1 MLRPAVKKI
10 TWNVDLIV
18 IESCLNLD
26 EYIIVWVSKEAN
38 QDSMSLNGDSVWT
51 ESNTRAQALKLEEDY
66 ENKLIEEAKAKNS
79 KNTKK

>member
-1 MLRPAVKKI
+1 MLRPAVNKI
-10 TWNVDLIV
+10 TWNVDLIE